1 MYQADAALTMT
12 KEQGIKQNLATFGRR
27 RRTQKVLSIPIHA
40 MELTF
45 LGNKY
50 AKTEAVSTRPT
61 IQLKY
66 MGKSYRAEQIKSVRN
81 SVALTYRGVSYSK
94 V

>member
-1 MYQADAALTMT
+1 MEPCKPFVATVEL
-12 KEQGIKQNLATFGRR
+12 IKFLFLP
-27 RRTQKVLSIPIHA
+27 VHS

-50 AKTEAVSTRPT
+50 AKTEAVSMRPT
-61 IQLKY
+61 VQLKY
-66 MGKSYRAEQIKSVRN
+66 MGKSYRAEQIQAVRN

-94 V
+94 A

>member
-1 MYQADAALTMT
+1 MQLFYGDV
-12 KEQGIKQNLATFGRR
+12 ER
-27 RRTQKVLSIPIHA
+27 QKFLFFPIHF

-50 AKTEAVSTRPT
+50 AKTETVSVRPT

-81 SVALTYRGVSYSK
+81 CVALTYRGVSYSK
-94 V
+94 A

>member
-1 MYQADAALTMT
+1 MRLFYDDVEL
-12 KEQGIKQNLATFGRR
+12 KKL
-27 RRTQKVLSIPIHA
+27 LSLPIQS

-50 AKTEAVSTRPT
+50 AKTDAASVRPT

-81 SVALTYRGVSYSK
+81 SVVLTYRGVSYSK
-94 V
+94 T

>member
-1 MYQADAALTMT
+1 MEPCDPFVAAVKHRKFL
-12 KEQGIKQNLATFGRR
+12 FF
-27 RRTQKVLSIPIHA
+27 PIYS

-50 AKTEAVSTRPT
+50 SKTEGVSARPT

-66 MGKSYRAEQIKSVRN
+66 MGKSYRAEQIQALRN

-94 V
+94 A

>member
-1 MYQADAALTMT
+1 MEPCEPFLPTLELKKFLFFPFY
-12 KEQGIKQNLATFGRR
+12 F
-27 RRTQKVLSIPIHA
+27 

-50 AKTEAVSTRPT
+50 AKTETVSARPT
-61 IQLKY
+61 VQLKY
-66 MGKSYRAEQIKSVRN
+66 MGKSYRAEQIKAVRN

-94 V
+94 A

>member
-1 MYQADAALTMT
+1 MLHSGENVEL
-12 KEQGIKQNLATFGRR
+12 KKFL
-27 RRTQKVLSIPIHA
+27 LIPIHA

-50 AKTEAVSTRPT
+50 AKAEAVSTRPT

>member
-1 MYQADAALTMT
+1 MEPCEPFVSTV
-12 KEQGIKQNLATFGRR
+12 EIKKFLF
-27 RRTQKVLSIPIHA
+27 LPFHS

-50 AKTEAVSTRPT
+50 AKTEAVSVRPT
-61 IQLKY
+61 VQLKY
-66 MGKSYRAEQIKSVRN
+66 MGKSYRAEQIKAVRN

-94 V
+94 A

>member
-1 MYQADAALTMT
+1 MEPCEPFVSTV
-12 KEQGIKQNLATFGRR
+12 EIKKFLF
-27 RRTQKVLSIPIHA
+27 LPIHS

-50 AKTEAVSTRPT
+50 AKTEEVSMRPT
-61 IQLKY
+61 VQLKY

-81 SVALTYRGVSYSK
+81 AVVLTYRGVTYSK
-94 V
+94 G

>member
-1 MYQADAALTMT
+1 MGDGVEL
-12 KEQGIKQNLATFGRR
+12 KKF
-27 RRTQKVLSIPIHA
+27 LSIRIHA

-50 AKTEAVSTRPT
+50 AKTEAISTRLT

-81 SVALTYRGVSYSK
+81 CVALTYRGVSYSK

>member
-1 MYQADAALTMT
+1 ML
-12 KEQGIKQNLATFGRR
+12 KS
-27 RRTQKVLSIPIHA
+27 KVSSGTLRLFRNDVELDEIQFTPYGS

-50 AKTEAVSTRPT
+50 AKSEATSVRPT

-81 SVALTYRGVSYSK
+81 AVVLTYRGVSYSK
-94 V
+94 G

>member
-1 MYQADAALTMT
+1 MEPCDPFVSTVEPKRFL
-12 KEQGIKQNLATFGRR
+12 FF
-27 RRTQKVLSIPIHA
+27 PIYF

-50 AKTEAVSTRPT
+50 SKTEAVSARPT
-61 IQLKY
+61 VQLKY
-66 MGKSYRAEQIKSVRN
+66 MGKSYRAEQIQAVRN

-94 V
+94 A

>member
-1 MYQADAALTMT
+1 
-12 KEQGIKQNLATFGRR
+12 
-27 RRTQKVLSIPIHA
+27 
-40 MELTF
+40 

-50 AKTEAVSTRPT
+50 AKTEAISTRPT

-66 MGKSYRAEQIKSVRN
+66 MGKSYRAEQIKSMRN
-81 SVALTYRGVSYSK
+81 CVALTYRGVSYSK

>member
-1 MYQADAALTMT
+1 MEPCNPFVSTVEPQRFL
-12 KEQGIKQNLATFGRR
+12 FF
-27 RRTQKVLSIPIHA
+27 PIYF

-50 AKTEAVSTRPT
+50 SKTEAVSARPT
-61 IQLKY
+61 VQLKY
-66 MGKSYRAEQIKSVRN
+66 MGKSYRAEQIKAVRN

-94 V
+94 A

>member
-1 MYQADAALTMT
+1 
-12 KEQGIKQNLATFGRR
+12 
-27 RRTQKVLSIPIHA
+27 

-50 AKTEAVSTRPT
+50 AKSEKVTSRPT

-66 MGKSYRAEQIKSVRN
+66 MGKSYRADQVNLVLN
-81 SVALTYRGVSYSK
+81 SVVLTYRGVSYSK
-94 V
+94 A

>member
-1 MYQADAALTMT
+1 LQLSCNEVEL
-12 KEQGIKQNLATFGRR
+12 KEFLFILN
-27 RRTQKVLSIPIHA
+27 SS

-50 AKTEAVSTRPT
+50 AKSETTSVRPT
-61 IQLKY
+61 VQLKY
-66 MGKSYRAEQIKSVRN
+66 MGKSYFAEQIKSVRN
-81 SVALTYRGVSYSK
+81 SVVLTYRGVSYSR

>member
-1 MYQADAALTMT
+1 MRAHYNDV
-12 KEQGIKQNLATFGRR
+12 EIKDSFSLLN
-27 RRTQKVLSIPIHA
+27 

-50 AKTEAVSTRPT
+50 SKTETISVKPT

-66 MGKSYRAEQIKSVRN
+66 MGKSYRAEHLPPIRN
-81 SVALTYRGVSYSK
+81 SVVLTYRGVSYAK
-94 V
+94 G

>member
-1 MYQADAALTMT
+1 MEPCDPFVPTVEPKRFL
-12 KEQGIKQNLATFGRR
+12 FF
-27 RRTQKVLSIPIHA
+27 PIFF

-50 AKTEAVSTRPT
+50 SKTEAVSARPT
-61 IQLKY
+61 VQLKY
-66 MGKSYRAEQIKSVRN
+66 MGKSYRAEQIQAVRN

-94 V
+94 A

>member
-1 MYQADAALTMT
+1 
-12 KEQGIKQNLATFGRR
+12 
-27 RRTQKVLSIPIHA
+27 

-50 AKTEAVSTRPT
+50 AKTEALSTRPT

-81 SVALTYRGVSYSK
+81 CVALTVASPTPKPKETLGQGTENAADVTA
-94 V
+94 

>member
-1 MYQADAALTMT
+1 MA
-12 KEQGIKQNLATFGRR
+12 KGRGIQRNLAAFEQPTK
-27 RRTQKVLSIPIHA
+27 TCKQIHPPINSS

-50 AKTEAVSTRPT
+50 AKSEAISVRPT

-66 MGKSYRAEQIKSVRN
+66 MGKSYRAEQIKAVRN
-81 SVALTYRGVSYSK
+81 SVVLTYRGVSYAKS
-94 V
+94 

>member
-1 MYQADAALTMT
+1 M
-12 KEQGIKQNLATFGRR
+12 EPCNPF
-27 RRTQKVLSIPIHA
+27 LSTVEPQRFLFFPIYF

-50 AKTEAVSTRPT
+50 SKTEAVSARPT
-61 IQLKY
+61 VQLKY
-66 MGKSYRAEQIKSVRN
+66 MGKSYRAEQIKAVRD

-94 V
+94 A

>member
-1 MYQADAALTMT
+1 
-12 KEQGIKQNLATFGRR
+12 
-27 RRTQKVLSIPIHA
+27 

-50 AKTEAVSTRPT
+50 AKPEQLIQNPR

-66 MGKSYRAEQIKSVRN
+66 MGKTYRSDNVKSAQN
-81 SVALTYRGVSYSK
+81 SVALTYRGVSYLK
-94 V
+94 A

>member
-1 MYQADAALTMT
+1 MWTN
-12 KEQGIKQNLATFGRR
+12 KFPFN
-27 RRTQKVLSIPIHA
+27 SS

-50 AKTEAVSTRPT
+50 AKSEATSVRPT

-66 MGKSYRAEQIKSVRN
+66 MGKSYRAEQIQAINNTV
-81 SVALTYRGVSYSK
+81 VLTYRGVSYAK
-94 V
+94 G

>member
-1 MYQADAALTMT
+1 MRLLGDGVEL
-12 KEQGIKQNLATFGRR
+12 KKF
-27 RRTQKVLSIPIHA
+27 LSIPIDA

-81 SVALTYRGVSYSK
+81 CVALTYRGVSYSK

>member
-1 MYQADAALTMT
+1 MEPCNPFDAAVKINKFLF
-12 KEQGIKQNLATFGRR
+12 L
-27 RRTQKVLSIPIHA
+27 PIHS

-50 AKTEAVSTRPT
+50 AKTEAVSMRPT
-61 IQLKY
+61 VQLKY
-66 MGKSYRAEQIKSVRN
+66 MGKSYRAEQIQAVRN

-94 V
+94 A

>member
-1 MYQADAALTMT
+1 MEPCDPFVSTVEPKKSLFFS
-12 KEQGIKQNLATFGRR
+12 NH
-27 RRTQKVLSIPIHA
+27 P

-50 AKTEAVSTRPT
+50 SKTEAVSVRPT

-66 MGKSYRAEQIKSVRN
+66 MGKSYRAEQIQAVRN

-94 V
+94 A

>member
-1 MYQADAALTMT
+1 MRLLSDGVEL
-12 KEQGIKQNLATFGRR
+12 KKFLS
-27 RRTQKVLSIPIHA
+27 VLIHA

-50 AKTEAVSTRPT
+50 AKTEAVSMRPLV
-61 IQLKY
+61 QLKY
-66 MGKSYRAEQIKSVRN
+66 MGKSYRSEQIKAVRD

-94 V
+94 A

>member
-1 MYQADAALTMT
+1 MRHFYDDVEL
-12 KEQGIKQNLATFGRR
+12 KKFE
-27 RRTQKVLSIPIHA
+27 SIPIYS

-50 AKTEAVSTRPT
+50 AKTETVSTRPT

-66 MGKSYRAEQIKSVRN
+66 MGKSYRAEQIQSVRN

-94 V
+94 A

>member
-1 MYQADAALTMT
+1 
-12 KEQGIKQNLATFGRR
+12 
-27 RRTQKVLSIPIHA
+27 

-66 MGKSYRAEQIKSVRN
+66 MDKSYRAEQIKSVRN
-81 SVALTYRGVSYSK
+81 CVALTYRGVSYSK

>member
-1 MYQADAALTMT
+1 MT
-12 KEQGIKQNLATFGRR
+12 KEQVSSGTLLHSGENVELKKFLLN
-27 RRTQKVLSIPIHA
+27 PIHA

-50 AKTEAVSTRPT
+50 AKTETVSVRPT

-66 MGKSYRAEQIKSVRN
+66 MGKSYRAEQIQAVRN
-81 SVALTYRGVSYSK
+81 SVALTYRGVSYAK
-94 V
+94 G

>member
-1 MYQADAALTMT
+1 MEPCNPFVSTVEPQRFL
-12 KEQGIKQNLATFGRR
+12 FF
-27 RRTQKVLSIPIHA
+27 PIYF

-50 AKTEAVSTRPT
+50 SKTEAASARPT
-61 IQLKY
+61 VQLKY
-66 MGKSYRAEQIKSVRN
+66 MGKSYRAEQIKAVRD

-94 V
+94 A

>member
-1 MYQADAALTMT
+1 MRLLSDGVEL
-12 KEQGIKQNLATFGRR
+12 KKFLS
-27 RRTQKVLSIPIHA
+27 VLIHA

-50 AKTEAVSTRPT
+50 AKTEAVATRPT

-66 MGKSYRAEQIKSVRN
+66 MGKSYRAEQIKSLRN
-81 SVALTYRGVSYSK
+81 CVALTYRGVSYSK

>member
-1 MYQADAALTMT
+1 
-12 KEQGIKQNLATFGRR
+12 
-27 RRTQKVLSIPIHA
+27 

-50 AKTEAVSTRPT
+50 AKSEKVTSRPT

-66 MGKSYRAEQIKSVRN
+66 MGKSYRADQVNSVRN
-81 SVALTYRGVSYSK
+81 SVVLTYRGVSYSRPEQAQGPPLPCRRRPK
-94 V
+94 P